1 LPGEPEQAPP
11 GTFAPDVPAG
21 AVPPGAVPA
30 GGNDSGPTPLGNG
43 PATGRVAGAAQPGA
57 AQPET
62 VQPETAQSSAAQPE
76 IQPGA
81 GAGAGAGAVQPE
93 AVQRG
98 AAQPGPDSQPL
109 PGPASSAP
117 AAGGKRPPRAGR
129 NLPAALGVGAAL
141 GALALTTLFTVKATF
156 LAVVCGA
163 VCVGLWELSRALL
176 PRGIRLPLIPL
187 TAGTLTTLL
196 LAYWEGD
203 RAVLATLAFTAIT
216 VFVWRLRGGAAGY
229 LRDVTAGVF
238 AIAYLPLLGSFVAL
252 MLAAPDG
259 ARRTLMFLIL
269 AVCSDVGG
277 YASGVLLGRH
287 LMAPAISPKKTWEG
301 LGGSVAACLAGGGI
315 ALPLL
320 LHAAVWQGLLLGA
333 AAVAAAILG
342 DLAESMIKRDLQIKD
357 MGSVLPGHGGLLDRM
372 DSMLIAAPVVWLLL
386 IAFLP
391 HSH

>member
-1 LPGEPEQAPP
+1 LPGEPEHAPP
-11 GTFAPDVPAG
+11 GTFAGNVPAG
-21 AVPPGAVPA
+21 AAPPGAVPA
-30 GGNDSGPTPLGNG
+30 GETELGPAPLGNG
-43 PATGRVAGAAQPGA
+43 PAPGVAAARPGG
-57 AQPET
+57 
-62 VQPETAQSSAAQPE
+62 AQSP
-76 IQPGA
+76 
-81 GAGAGAGAVQPE
+81 
-93 AVQRG
+93 
-98 AAQPGPDSQPL
+98 
-109 PGPASSAP
+109 PAP
-117 AAGGKRPPRAGR
+117 PAGGRRPLSAGR

-156 LAVVCGA
+156 LIVVCGA

-187 TAGTLTTLL
+187 AAGSLATLL
-196 LAYWEGD
+196 LGYWEGD
-203 RAVLATLAFTAIT
+203 RAVVAALAFTAIA
-216 VFVWRLRGGAAGY
+216 VFVWRLPGGAAGY

-277 YASGVLLGRH
+277 YAAGVLLGRH

-357 MGSVLPGHGGLLDRM
+357 MGSILPGHGGLMDRM

-391 HSH
+391 H

>member
-1 LPGEPEQAPP
+1 LPGEPEHAPP
-11 GTFAPDVPAG
+11 GTFARSVPAG
-21 AVPPGAVPA
+21 AASPGAVPA
-30 GGNDSGPTPLGNG
+30 SESEIAPASLGNG
-43 PATGRVAGAAQPGA
+43 PATGPVAAEQPGG
-57 AQPET
+57 AQASTP
-62 VQPETAQSSAAQPE
+62 QASAAQASAG
-76 IQPGA
+76 QPPA
-81 GAGAGAGAVQPE
+81 GEPSGEQ
-93 AVQRG
+93 
-98 AAQPGPDSQPL
+98 S
-109 PGPASSAP
+109 
-117 AAGGKRPPRAGR
+117 AAGKRVLSAGR

-141 GALALTTLFTVKATF
+141 GAVALTTLFTVKATF
-156 LAVVCGA
+156 LIVACGA
-163 VCVGLWELSRALL
+163 IGVGLWELSRALL

-187 TAGTLTTLL
+187 AAGTLATLL
-196 LAYWEGD
+196 LGYWEGE
-203 RAVLATLAFTAIT
+203 RAVLAALAFTAIA
-216 VFVWRLRGGAAGY
+216 VFVWRLPGGAAGY

-277 YASGVLLGRH
+277 YAAGVLLGRH

-301 LGGSVAACLAGGGI
+301 LAGSVAACLAGGGI

-357 MGSVLPGHGGLLDRM
+357 MGSVLPGHGGLMDRM

-386 IAFLP
+386 IAFL
-391 HSH
+391 SH